1 MEMVSDGI
9 ALLSE
14 SDEVSFFM
22 QDRGGHS
29 GIFSWIIAPVSVRND
44 LHRLQDTFALPD
56 IP

>member
-29 GIFSWIIAPVSVRND
+29 GIFSWIIAPVSLRND